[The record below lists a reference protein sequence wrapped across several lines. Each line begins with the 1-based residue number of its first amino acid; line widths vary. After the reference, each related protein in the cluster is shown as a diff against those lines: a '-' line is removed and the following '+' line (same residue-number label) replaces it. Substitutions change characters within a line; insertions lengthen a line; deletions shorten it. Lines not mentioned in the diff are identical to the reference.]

1 MRAHG
6 DITLGQ
12 SAKNTFSIPIEGVP
26 RQFTMFRAESN
37 GTYRLHF
44 TKQMDGRI
52 SDGGQPITLSELKE
66 RGAEHH
72 GDSWSWSLP
81 QTARGKIEIGDCAL
95 LFQFVAEPPSQPKP
109 RLPASVRGSLGDRIN
124 VRLSAIVALSVL
136 LHASVVGYAMF
147 IEDPDRPNGIAE
159 RAYNLTFKADATTIE
174 VVQPPVQPGAQATA
188 TTPLKVPEK
197 KSSAAPVQRNQPA
210 ASSQAPGA
218 ASPEKIVA
226 GKVTEAAVLREHAV
240 AFAAALNSED
250 ASDAGQFGTMAARA
264 PGSDLGMQIQNI
276 ADGNRTVQVGAGSG
290 RSTHGDA
297 DPRIGTGKRLV
308 VETETVA
315 NLVDKKL
322 EKPTGVRIAWT
333 NKPTTDDETSLSP
346 EVVWS
351 KVNAAYMS
359 GLQRCYR
366 EYLKKDSSARGKIQI
381 SFTVNTM
388 GRATTYKAS
397 GVATEVEACV
407 TERMAGWTFPIPKD
421 SANKATTAAFSLSLA
436 LVAE

>member
-333 NKPTTDDETSLSP
+333 NKPTTDDDEDIRL
-346 EVVWS
+346 
-351 KVNAAYMS
+351 
-359 GLQRCYR
+359 
-366 EYLKKDSSARGKIQI
+366 
-381 SFTVNTM
+381 F
-388 GRATTYKAS
+388 
-397 GVATEVEACV
+397 
-407 TERMAGWTFPIPKD
+407 
-421 SANKATTAAFSLSLA
+421 
-436 LVAE
+436 